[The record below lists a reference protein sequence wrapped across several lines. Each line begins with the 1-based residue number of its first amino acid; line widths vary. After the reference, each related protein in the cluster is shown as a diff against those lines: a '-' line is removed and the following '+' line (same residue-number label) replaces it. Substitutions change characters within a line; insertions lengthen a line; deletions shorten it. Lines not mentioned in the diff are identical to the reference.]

1 MQRPTLAML
10 AALAVL
16 TVPTAADAAEGDPRA
31 TCTPLKVIYAEKEWR
46 DAKPLDGRKACRV
59 KSWRG
64 ARNTIDHFRL
74 YRDYRQMAP
83 VRCHGGAEGY
93 YAIPCYVVAC
103 ESGYSWRA
111 YNPSGAAGVYQIM
124 PEWGRPFPIRSFE
137 DRVAHHEIASGLT
150 LSNWVCA

>member
-74 YRDYRQMAP
+74 YRDYRQVAP
-83 VRCHGGAEGY
+83 VRCHGGSEGY
-93 YAIPCYVVAC
+93 YAIPCYG
-103 ESGYSWRA
+103 SRA
-111 YNPSGAAGVYQIM
+111 SPAIRGGPTTRPVRRVYQIM